1 MILDH
6 DSKYGAE
13 IFASMHAMNITAV
26 RTAVACP
33 WQNGVAER
41 WKNERPA
48 QAEEWL
54 SLGLVSVAFIIAT
67 SAWPSRFGT
76 LRS

>member
-13 IFASMHAMNITAV
+13 VFASMHAMNITAV

-33 WQNGVAER
+33 WQNGVA
-41 WKNERPA
+41 P
-48 QAEEWL
+48 
-54 SLGLVSVAFIIAT
+54 SDGLGAVGANCWIM
-67 SAWPSRFGT
+67 
-76 LRS
+76 